1 MQPSIRDNYLVTE
14 VMTATTPKL
23 HLMLID
29 AAIRLCHRAKELRKA
44 GNDED
49 AGEAILKAED
59 IVGQLMA
66 GLNQDVAPE
75 LVDQIR
81 GVYMFIFRA
90 LITAHMERN
99 EQKLTDAI
107 RILEIERET
116 WQQVCARV
124 NAERAAPPPHFTIA
138 PDLHPAAKMPTGM
151 SSFSLDA

>member
-1 MQPSIRDNYLVTE
+1 MRPTARDNYLTTE
-14 VMTATTPKL
+14 VMTASSPRL

-29 AAIRLCHRAKELRKA
+29 AAIRMCYRAKEWSEA
-44 GNDED
+44 GRDEE

-66 GLNQDVAPE
+66 GLNQEAAPE

-81 GVYMFIFRA
+81 GVYMFIFRS

-99 EQKLTDAI
+99 EQKLADAI

-116 WQQVCARV
+116 WQQVCARL
-124 NAERAAPPPHFTIA
+124 NAERTPPPPHFTAA
-138 PDLHPAAKMPTGM
+138 PEILASSAPPVGM